1 MQSDT
6 TMTLRLNQNTTK
18 LIRESAA
25 KNHRSIAA
33 EIRFAL
39 DRHLFDTTM
48 PPKVSA
54 AVAHDDLSDIDWASL
69 DSPD

>member
-6 TMTLRLNQNTTK
+6 TMTLRLNHNTTT
-18 LIRESAA
+18 LLRESAA
-25 KNHRSIAA
+25 KNHRSLAA

-39 DRHLFDTTM
+39 GKHLADTTM
-48 PPKVSA
+48 PPKVVA
-54 AVAHDDLSDIDWASL
+54 AVSADDIDWDSI